1 MNDFNYKKSL
11 GQNFLQDKNILENI
25 VKCANISDNALTI
38 EIGPGSGNL
47 TKEIAKLSKQV
58 LCYEIDERLEMVL
71 DDTFRYLVGAYY
83 GISEMDEYDLKEYVL
98 KDIEEYI
105 RSFVKQNPIKNFNY
119 KEEASRVM
127 FDREL
132 KTKLQDSLI
141 VLPKVNASTE
151 LILLVKE
158 RLKRIREEEI
168 EKL

>member
-1 MNDFNYKKSL
+1 
-11 GQNFLQDKNILENI
+11 
-25 VKCANISDNALTI
+25 
-38 EIGPGSGNL
+38 
-47 TKEIAKLSKQV
+47 
-58 LCYEIDERLEMVL
+58 MVL

-83 GISEMDEYDLKEYVL
+83 GICEMDEYDLKEYVL

-119 KEEASRVM
+119 KEEANRVM
-127 FDREL
+127 SDREL

-168 EKL
+168 EKF